1 VTADVDQN
9 HGAFVAHACSS
20 ASDGGSRKPSSPV
33 SHRVSSL
40 SVKPNEGAVALA
52 SEALLLSVVIDE
64 YDRNDLLGVRVEPGA
79 RSRGPPKIGS

>member
-1 VTADVDQN
+1 
-9 HGAFVAHACSS
+9 
-20 ASDGGSRKPSSPV
+20 
-33 SHRVSSL
+33 L

-79 RSRGPPKIGS
+79 RSRGPPQIGS